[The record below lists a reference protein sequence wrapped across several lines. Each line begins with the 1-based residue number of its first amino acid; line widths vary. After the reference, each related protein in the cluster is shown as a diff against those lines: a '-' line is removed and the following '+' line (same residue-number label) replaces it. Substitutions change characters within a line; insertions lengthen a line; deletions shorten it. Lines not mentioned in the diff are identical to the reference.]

1 MRIFSLYKD
10 SWPFQG
16 SQALSAKAGLCK
28 RVSQPKIT
36 SNSCIDLKIFWVHHN
51 PMKAQ
56 GTFSGFY
63 FSEINVEQYAVVIL
77 FNVVLRKWIGQIK
90 TEQMNLVS
98 GLPYLC
104 NNQ

>member
-1 MRIFSLYKD
+1 
-10 SWPFQG
+10 
-16 SQALSAKAGLCK
+16 
-28 RVSQPKIT
+28 
-36 SNSCIDLKIFWVHHN
+36 
-51 PMKAQ
+51 MKAQ